1 MSIDFTTHDQLYK
14 PPPPKLPSQKPP
26 PRNKSWF
33 WALFLVLLI
42 SAMAGI
48 WRGRLNWTPVERPS
62 SADKTASLSPEATSL
77 LAPEILASQPDPEP
91 IRIDI
96 PPIPALAP
104 KEDLP
109 PEDLPNVNADIV
121 EGVPLPA
128 DEPFRTPESAEEEPA
143 AEKTGEIAA
152 VPIIRAESIRLNLEK
167 KADALRM
174 TLGVP
179 RDERSQT
186 LESAALASADIDVQ
200 VVHPDG
206 NIREIGR
213 ARVLEWVDSGPNPTA
228 ILEFTEMP
236 AFDAQLTLV
245 NARFT
250 DGTKLSLV
258 LDGAGKLEYEL
269 TIMNTRALDSG
280 R

>member
-14 PPPPKLPSQKPP
+14 PPPPKLPPQKPP
-26 PRNKSWF
+26 LRKKGWF

-91 IRIDI
+91 IRIEI

-104 KEDLP
+104 REDLP
-109 PEDLPNVNADIV
+109 PENLPNVNADIV
-121 EGVPLPA
+121 EDVPLPA
-128 DEPFRTPESAEEEPA
+128 DESFRTSESADEKPT
-143 AEKTGEIAA
+143 AEQTGGIAVA
-152 VPIIRAESIRLNLEK
+152 PIIKAEAITVYLERT
-167 KADALRM
+167 ADALRM

-186 LESAALASADIDVQ
+186 LESAALDSAEVDVQ
-200 VVHPDG
+200 VIQSDG
-206 NIREIGR
+206 ISREIGR
-213 ARVLEWVDSGPNPTA
+213 ARVLKLIVSGPNATA
-228 ILEFTEMP
+228 ILVFTVMP
-236 AFDAQLTLV
+236 TFDAQLTLM
-245 NARFT
+245 NARFSY
-250 DGTKLSLV
+250 GTKVSLV
-258 LDGAGKLEYEL
+258 LDGAHKLEYEM
-269 TIMNTRALDSG
+269 TVMNAKASNAG

>member
-33 WALFLVLLI
+33 WTLFLVLLI
-42 SAMAGI
+42 SALVGV
-48 WRGRLNWTPVERPS
+48 WRGRVNESPGEGPS
-62 SADKTASLSPEATSL
+62 PAGEDASLSPESTSSL
-77 LAPEILASQPDPEP
+77 EPEIMASQPDPEP
-91 IRIDI
+91 IPIDI
-96 PPIPALAP
+96 QPISALAP

-109 PEDLPNVNADIV
+109 PEDLSGENADMV
-121 EGVPLPA
+121 EDVPLPA

-152 VPIIRAESIRLNLEK
+152 VPIIRADAIKVHLDK
-167 KADALRM
+167 TADALRM

-186 LESAALASADIDVQ
+186 LESAALASAVVDVLLVQSDGDIL
-200 VVHPDG
+200 
-206 NIREIGR
+206 EIGR
-213 ARVLEWVDSGPNPTA
+213 ARVMEWVDSEPNPTA

-236 AFDAQLTLV
+236 SFNAQLTLM
-245 NARFT
+245 NARFA
-250 DGTKLSLV
+250 DRTKVSLV
-258 LDGAGKLEYEL
+258 LDGAQKLEYEL
-269 TIMNTRALDSG
+269 TIMNARALDSG

>member
-33 WALFLVLLI
+33 WTLFLVLLI
-42 SAMAGI
+42 SALAGV
-48 WRGRLNWTPVERPS
+48 WRGRVNESPGEGPS
-62 SADKTASLSPEATSL
+62 PAGEDASLSPESTSSL
-77 LAPEILASQPDPEP
+77 EPEIMASQPDPEP
-91 IRIDI
+91 IPIDI
-96 PPIPALAP
+96 QPIPALAP

-109 PEDLPNVNADIV
+109 PGEHLGENADMV
-121 EGVPLPA
+121 DDVPLPA
-128 DEPFRTPESAEEEPA
+128 DEPARTYELTEEEPA
-143 AEKTGEIAA
+143 ADKTDEIAA
-152 VPIIRAESIRLNLEK
+152 DPILKADAIKVHLDK
-167 KADALRM
+167 TADALRM

-200 VVHPDG
+200 VVQPDG
-206 NIREIGR
+206 DILEIGR
-213 ARVLEWVDSGPNPTA
+213 ARVLEWADSGPNPTA

-236 AFDAQLTLV
+236 AFDAQLTLM

-250 DGTKLSLV
+250 DGTKLSIV
-258 LDGAGKLEYEL
+258 LDGARKLEYEL
-269 TIMNTRALDSG
+269 TIMNASALDSG